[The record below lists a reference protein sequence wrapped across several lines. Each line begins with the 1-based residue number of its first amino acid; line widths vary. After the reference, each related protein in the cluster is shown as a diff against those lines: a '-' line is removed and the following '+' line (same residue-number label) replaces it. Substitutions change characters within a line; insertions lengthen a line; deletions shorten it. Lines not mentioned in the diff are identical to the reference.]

1 MLRQLTTHRP
11 STETIELL
19 VEATAS
25 FKCACMPRT
34 PKYVS
39 EKTQSR
45 WAEQRHPV
53 LHCKGT
59 PSATTSASL
68 PVRRESAAANAA
80 RYDGKKQ
87 AETVFRSYLTC
98 ALVYS
103 WTTRSQRRTTTG
115 PIQRRYWRSDTF
127 RDGSRISTLLPFFR
141 QICVRAVHAK
151 ILFGVAAPTV
161 QTKL

>member
-1 MLRQLTTHRP
+1 
-11 STETIELL
+11 
-19 VEATAS
+19 
-25 FKCACMPRT
+25 MPRT

-53 LHCKGT
+53 PHCKGT

-127 RDGSRISTLLPFFR
+127 RDGSRISTLLPFLQPMTEKRSRADENVKR
-141 QICVRAVHAK
+141 Q
-151 ILFGVAAPTV
+151 LY
-161 QTKL
+161 TKRRTSIRYQQETERTRLTGS